1 MTVNAVAP
9 LQPEAAPAV
18 SLQAPTEIP
27 QEAARALQ
35 AQPAANDAVA
45 PLPAPMPIKQE
56 VAATT
61 EAQPAATA
69 DAAHITPVA
78 TVAAPSAAFKPT
90 FPMADGKRTE
100 FLFHVASTI
109 RDYTSMGKTEADAVI
124 ALLLSQ
130 NAFSK
135 ALEPKGEVAKAAAIA
150 LTHALNEQLSH
161 EACHIPPSEQ
171 DKAVEGIFIKRQAEA
186 QHAFKLLS
194 DANFMKEAGELAAS
208 GKPLTPPH
216 WFDDAKKE
224 ETIAE
229 LVSDA
234 PAHTIGNAMGAHMLH
249 KALAAIWKLDGP
261 LQAPLAK
268 ALKDSMPDASPE
280 AVIGLAKSWLHDRFH
295 RADTIATQVKPGS
308 GSLYLEAMKRTEATL
323 KPATV
328 PVAPAKGESAA
339 EAQEQPATQ
348 APAAIAAAPLQHK
361 GVAAAPEMG
370 PAI

>member
-9 LQPEAAPAV
+9 LQPEAAPGV

-27 QEAARALQ
+27 QETAQALQ

-61 EAQPAATA
+61 EAQPAVTE
-69 DAAHITPVA
+69 DAAVTPVA
-78 TVAAPSAAFKPT
+78 TVAAPSAAFAPT

-124 ALLLSQ
+124 ALLASQ
-130 NAFSK
+130 NALSK
-135 ALEPKGEVAKAAAIA
+135 ALDPKGEVAKIASVA
-150 LTHALNEQLSH
+150 LTKALNEQLTH
-161 EACHIPPSEQ
+161 EACHIPASEQ
-171 DKAVEGIFIKRQAEA
+171 EKAVEGMFIKRQAEA
-186 QHAFKLLS
+186 QHAFNLLS
-194 DANFMKEAGELAAS
+194 NANFMQEAGALAAS

-234 PAHTIGNAMGAHMLH
+234 PAHTIGNAMGTHMLH
-249 KALAAIWKLDGP
+249 KALAAMWKLDGP

-295 RADTIATQVKPGS
+295 RADTIAAEVKPGS
-308 GSLYLEAMKRTEATL
+308 GSLYAEAMKRTEATL
-323 KPATV
+323 HPTPAAAV
-328 PVAPAKGESAA
+328 KEEAPAAA
-339 EAQEQPATQ
+339 HEQPATA
-348 APAAIAAAPLQHK
+348 APAAIAAAPVQHE
-361 GVAAAPEMG
+361 GHAVAVATPEMA